1 MGVDVGFHPSVFRLR
16 RNLAPLVG
24 EAFFGQ
30 THRFVPTDS
39 ELISACYGR
48 GGYCL
53 PDLGLTG
60 FAPHPSPSVTPSP
73 KGRLFYLQ
81 GRILYDRFQ
90 QNRVTVPHPTSS
102 GAPFRQGSLTP
113 FTARASP
120 RPTLNYGCCGY
131 YPTLNFAL
139 CILNYEFI
147 FRLRRN
153 PALLVGEAFLFAG
166 ADIIRPLILHYAF

>member
-1 MGVDVGFHPSVFRLR
+1 MVEEGFFAVGVDVGFHPSVFRLR

-73 KGRLFYLQ
+73 Q
-81 GRILYDRFQ
+81 GK
-90 QNRVTVPHPTSS
+90 
-102 GAPFRQGSLTP
+102 
-113 FTARASP
+113 
-120 RPTLNYGCCGY
+120 
-131 YPTLNFAL
+131 
-139 CILNYEFI
+139 
-147 FRLRRN
+147 
-153 PALLVGEAFLFAG
+153 AFLFVG
-166 ADIIRPLILHYAF
+166 ADIIRPVSAKQSYSPSPDFVGSSI